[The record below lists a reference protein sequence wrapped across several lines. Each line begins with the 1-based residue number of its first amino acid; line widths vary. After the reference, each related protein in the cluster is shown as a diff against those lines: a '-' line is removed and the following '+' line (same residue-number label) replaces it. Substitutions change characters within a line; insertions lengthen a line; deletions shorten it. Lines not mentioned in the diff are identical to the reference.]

1 MRGKDDSN
9 PQPPYEVEDEADFDE
24 AAHLHSNTVD
34 AEAQTKEPT
43 GIPAAEYHVPLATK
57 YLYLSIYFAL
67 NVALT
72 ICNKAV
78 LGKVRFISIPESLH
92 PTPKGSY

>member
-1 MRGKDDSN
+1 MGNDDRN
-9 PQPPYEVEDEADFDE
+9 PQRLYEVEDDAEFDE

-43 GIPAAEYHVPLATK
+43 GIPAAEYHVPLTTK

-92 PTPKGSY
+92 RAQKGSY